1 MGELNKSSDFS
12 ELDVIGELVEFD
24 DVMKRCQGIAG
35 LTRAVGWAGGQ
46 GVLRGAGLQG
56 TSEFRG
62 WAYRVQG
69 MPTYPYQPESYS
81 SRLSVCKN
89 LKLYN
94 CLG

>member
-35 LTRAVGWAGGQ
+35 LTRAVGSAGGQ
-46 GVLRGAGLQG
+46 GVIPGYQGVQGLGLQG
-56 TSEFRG
+56 TRD
-62 WAYRVQG
+62 
-69 MPTYPYQPESYS
+69 QPESYS